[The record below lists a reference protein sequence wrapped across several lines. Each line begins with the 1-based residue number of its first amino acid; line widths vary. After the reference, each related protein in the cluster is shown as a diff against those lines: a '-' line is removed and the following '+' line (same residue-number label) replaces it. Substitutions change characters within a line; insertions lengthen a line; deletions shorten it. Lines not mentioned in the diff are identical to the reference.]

1 MPTVPTTFVPQV
13 APAPGEAIGQFAAPG
28 VQPAENLAARQQEQ
42 FGRATLEAGLQAFRV
57 GSAIQDDIDE
67 AFAKESDNLA
77 NRSMQEAATG
87 YLSTQGKDAEVGFA
101 DAISKLAQG
110 GEAAMDRL
118 QNDTQRRMFA
128 PVLARNMAQFE
139 ARMLAHRNTEAVR
152 FARNESEARAT
163 TYSDLAIQAAPARNM
178 RDEQGRP
185 AGPFH
190 VNLGIALAEVRNAA
204 RLAGLP
210 ADSAQAKLM
219 EREVYDKVAAGVVQ
233 QMQAERQYGA
243 ASEFLEGMSANVD
256 PAVREKLQASI
267 DANRMRTVVDE
278 LATSIAATGKAESV
292 SDPDAYPIDPKAEGK
307 PPETL
312 REQLDRADLLI
323 KDVEVRRAVQS
334 TLRQNDANRRA
345 MDAQEYGNLLDGVEN
360 YLVIPGNRWQ
370 DLPADQWGN
379 LDPKDRS
386 RFMRAQVDRD
396 EPAILLELAENP
408 AALNREWLRENWARI
423 TPELR
428 VKLTAELNKPDRE
441 QKILE
446 ATLDEDQVKQTLVD
460 AGLRAI
466 AYPDKQDKDEVDTG
480 LRFRENVTS
489 MVDAEQR
496 RLNRKLSREEK
507 QVIID
512 RGITQQ
518 ATIRVPGWFWT
529 SEVTKPVSTMTP
541 GEMSMKYERFA
552 QVQDVKITQEE
563 YVDIIRRLE
572 SVGIAVPT
580 DRQVKSYYMRSRA
593 K

>member
-13 APAPGEAIGQFAAPG
+13 APAPGEPIGQFAAPG

-77 NRSMQEAATG
+77 NRAMQEAATG

-101 DAISKLAQG
+101 DAISKLSQG

-190 VNLGIALAEVRNAA
+190 VNLGIALTEVRNAA

-219 EREVYDKVAAGVVQ
+219 ERQVYDKVAAGVVQ
-233 QMQAERQYGA
+233 QMQSERQYGA
-243 ASEFLEGMSANVD
+243 ASEFLDGMSANVD

-278 LATSIAATGKAESV
+278 LATSIAATGKAESI
-292 SDPDAYPIDPKAEGK
+292 SDPDAYPIDPEAEGK

-379 LDPKDRS
+379 LDQKDRA

-408 AALNREWLRENWARI
+408 AALNREWLREKWARI

-428 VKLTAELNKPDRE
+428 VKLTAELNKPDRILSATIDASEVSRMLFDYGMDSYADPGKDKDAARGSLILRSNIE
-441 QKILE
+441 QRIDALQRQVGRTLRPEEKREVIREMIVDQAYTTAWGKDPKRPVAVMTSEELGQSYYE
-446 ATLDEDQVKQTLVD
+446 VLDEEVPVLQYRAGTD
-460 AGLRAI
+460 ALKKA
-466 AYPDKQDKDEVDTG
+466 
-480 LRFRENVTS
+480 
-489 MVDAEQR
+489 
-496 RLNRKLSREEK
+496 
-507 QVIID
+507 
-512 RGITQQ
+512 
-518 ATIRVPGWFWT
+518 
-529 SEVTKPVSTMTP
+529 
-541 GEMSMKYERFA
+541 
-552 QVQDVKITQEE
+552 
-563 YVDIIRRLE
+563 
-572 SVGIAVPT
+572 GIANPT
-580 DRQVKSYYMRSRA
+580 EAQIVEWWTLKG
-593 K
+593 KPK

>member
-13 APAPGEAIGQFAAPG
+13 APAPGEPIGQFAAPG

-77 NRSMQEAATG
+77 NRAMQEAATG

-101 DAISKLAQG
+101 DAISKLSQG

-190 VNLGIALAEVRNAA
+190 VNLGIALTEVRNAA

-219 EREVYDKVAAGVVQ
+219 ERQVYDKVAAGVVQ
-233 QMQAERQYGA
+233 QMQSERQYGA
-243 ASEFLEGMSANVD
+243 ASEFLDGMSANVD

-278 LATSIAATGKAESV
+278 LATSIAATGKAESI
-292 SDPDAYPIDPKAEGK
+292 SDPDAYPIDPEAEGK

-379 LDPKDRS
+379 LDQKDRA

-428 VKLTAELNKPDRE
+428 VKLTAELNKPDRILSATIDASEVSRMLFDYGMDSYADPGKDKDAARGSLILRSNIE
-441 QKILE
+441 QRIDALQRQVGRTLRPEEKREVIREMIVDQAYTTAWGKDPKRPVAVMTSEELGQSYYE
-446 ATLDEDQVKQTLVD
+446 VLDEEVPVLQYRAGTD
-460 AGLRAI
+460 ALKKA
-466 AYPDKQDKDEVDTG
+466 
-480 LRFRENVTS
+480 
-489 MVDAEQR
+489 
-496 RLNRKLSREEK
+496 
-507 QVIID
+507 
-512 RGITQQ
+512 
-518 ATIRVPGWFWT
+518 
-529 SEVTKPVSTMTP
+529 
-541 GEMSMKYERFA
+541 
-552 QVQDVKITQEE
+552 
-563 YVDIIRRLE
+563 
-572 SVGIAVPT
+572 GIANPT
-580 DRQVKSYYMRSRA
+580 EAQIVEWWTLKG
-593 K
+593 KPK